1 MFQFLF
7 DVNMLKSHVRD
18 DWCKIYDASY
28 IDEFVIGGLQEKLT
42 KMADLL
48 ATVSKKAT
56 GKVSELVSS
65 LGTHHSGIFIQVF
78 AEQLEKETKSNGFK
92 PTQPQPFKLTQ
103 PKVKAIPAPIM
114 IPKIVKS
121 NPIPETTYKGS
132 VKELEEQKKKKKEE
146 IKKVTN

>member
-78 AEQLEKETKSNGFK
+78 AE
-92 PTQPQPFKLTQ
+92 
-103 PKVKAIPAPIM
+103 
-114 IPKIVKS
+114 
-121 NPIPETTYKGS
+121 
-132 VKELEEQKKKKKEE
+132 
-146 IKKVTN
+146 